1 MANLEFWPA
10 DGSARRLVPLSPVT
24 TLLVAIM
31 KSGAYIRHD
40 CGGRALCGTCRVEI
54 DSAPQ
59 GGGRAAG
66 PSSGAAASPGGGAA
80 AGPSPGASAG
90 QTPSAG
96 PSLGLGPMRAAER
109 ERLQIL
115 GIALDGRIR
124 LACQT
129 YSSRDLGARGCL
141 DKEDR

>member
-40 CGGRALCGTCRVEI
+40 CGGRALCGTCRLEI

-80 AGPSPGASAG
+80 AGLGGGAA
-90 QTPSAG
+90 AG
-96 PSLGLGPMRAAER
+96 PSLSSSLGLGPMRAAER

>member
-1 MANLEFWPA
+1 MASLEFTPA
-10 DGSARRLVPLSPVT
+10 DGSARRFVPLSPVT

-80 AGPSPGASAG
+80 AGLGGGAA
-90 QTPSAG
+90 AG
-96 PSLGLGPMRAAER
+96 PSLSSSLGLGPMRAAER